1 MQHSLHSDLADEDE
15 HVERTGP
22 SQVDRD
28 GAVHDGQAPAPASS
42 SLGDHA
48 RHPPIPPY
56 QYSKK
61 QMASKL
67 ATSSSSSAA
76 VGERAART
84 TVEPTCSHRRHE
96 RRERGDQRHS
106 RGQHGGN
113 FFYLSI
119 RRPAAEIPS
128 SDVLSCLP
136 LAGCFALAQCRHFG
150 SASCKRR
157 WNPRPNWVCTLTY
170 PSAQGLQSVQYEPDN
185 RRSLSSE
192 INTCLQHPQ
201 LDTPTPSVRG

>member
-28 GAVHDGQAPAPASS
+28 EAVHDGQAPAPASS

-84 TVEPTCSHRRHE
+84 TVEPTYSHRRHE
-96 RRERGDQRHS
+96 RHERGDQRHS

-113 FFYLSI
+113 IYLYLSI
-119 RRPAAEIPS
+119 SI
-128 SDVLSCLP
+128 
-136 LAGCFALAQCRHFG
+136 
-150 SASCKRR
+150 
-157 WNPRPNWVCTLTY
+157 Y
-170 PSAQGLQSVQYEPDN
+170 LQFRARN
-185 RRSLSSE
+185 RRTFAAYLAFR
-192 INTCLQHPQ
+192 
-201 LDTPTPSVRG
+201 LDQR

>member
-61 QMASKL
+61 QTASKL

-76 VGERAART
+76 VGGRAART
-84 TVEPTCSHRRHE
+84 AVEPTCSHSRHE
-96 RRERGDQRHS
+96 RRGRGDQRHS
-106 RGQHGGN
+106 RGQTRRELSI
-113 FFYLSI
+113 YLSI
-119 RRPAAEIPS
+119 
-128 SDVLSCLP
+128 
-136 LAGCFALAQCRHFG
+136 
-150 SASCKRR
+150 
-157 WNPRPNWVCTLTY
+157 
-170 PSAQGLQSVQYEPDN
+170 
-185 RRSLSSE
+185 SLSLSLGK
-192 INTCLQHPQ
+192 IRAPQ
-201 LDTPTPSVRG
+201 PWGKRLHRVGRSCPLLDASGQASGAVERYPTPLIRLSMAHRAHCAHLRQCST

>member
-1 MQHSLHSDLADEDE
+1 VCSTACILTSPTRTSTSNELARARWP
-15 HVERTGP
+15 VMKLF
-22 SQVDRD
+22 VMDR
-28 GAVHDGQAPAPASS
+28 HQLQQAAA
-42 SLGDHA
+42 LVIMLDNH
-48 RHPPIPPY
+48 PIPPY

-113 FFYLSI
+113 CLLSY
-119 RRPAAEIPS
+119 RNYG
-128 SDVLSCLP
+128 V
-136 LAGCFALAQCRHFG
+136 
-150 SASCKRR
+150 KRR
-157 WNPRPNWVCTLTY
+157 
-170 PSAQGLQSVQYEPDN
+170 
-185 RRSLSSE
+185 
-192 INTCLQHPQ
+192 
-201 LDTPTPSVRG
+201 